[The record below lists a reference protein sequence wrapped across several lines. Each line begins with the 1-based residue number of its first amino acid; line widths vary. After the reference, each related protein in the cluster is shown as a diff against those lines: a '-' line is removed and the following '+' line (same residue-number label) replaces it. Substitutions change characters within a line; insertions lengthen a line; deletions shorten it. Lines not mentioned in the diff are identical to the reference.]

1 MTKTVIGDNAIVL
14 GASMAGLLTARV
26 LADAYTRVTVVE
38 RDNLPSDMSHRR
50 GVPQGVHLHGLHAG
64 GRQVLDELFPGFTE
78 QVVAAG
84 AEVGDSLGALRWQ
97 LSGQRLRQI
106 DISLPGLA
114 ASRPFLEGQIRQRVR
129 ALPSVGFVEG
139 HDVIGLVIDSE
150 RGRITGVRV
159 AERDGSGPEQTVS
172 ADLIVDATGRGSRT
186 PIWLEQFG
194 YPRPEADRV
203 EIGIGYATRCYQLH
217 PRALGEDMGIFTA
230 GTPSNPRTAYLFAQ
244 EDSRHILTVGGILG
258 DYPPL
263 DPAGFEAYVASACF
277 PDVAEAIAGAE
288 PLGEPVPFRFPTSVR
303 YRYERLRHFPA
314 GLLVLGDAVCSFN
327 PIYGQGMTV
336 AAMQAAALRDLLRG
350 GSPPTARKYFRR
362 IAKVIDIPWE
372 IAVGADLAF
381 PGVPGKRTAKIRM
394 VNAYLP
400 RLHAAAAVDPSL
412 ARAFIRVMGMVDRP
426 EGLLRPDR
434 VLRVLWAHMRG
445 VPAPATGP
453 VSGAGTRGRAAQASV
468 EPTG

>member
-1 MTKTVIGDNAIVL
+1 M
-14 GASMAGLLTARV
+14 
-26 LADAYTRVTVVE
+26 
-38 RDNLPSDMSHRR
+38 
-50 GVPQGVHLHGLHAG
+50 
-64 GRQVLDELFPGFTE
+64 
-78 QVVAAG
+78 
-84 AEVGDSLGALRWQ
+84 
-97 LSGQRLRQI
+97 
-106 DISLPGLA
+106 
-114 ASRPFLEGQIRQRVR
+114 
-129 ALPSVGFVEG
+129 
-139 HDVIGLVIDSE
+139 
-150 RGRITGVRV
+150 
-159 AERDGSGPEQTVS
+159 
-172 ADLIVDATGRGSRT
+172 
-186 PIWLEQFG
+186 
-194 YPRPEADRV
+194 
-203 EIGIGYATRCYQLH
+203 
-217 PRALGEDMGIFTA
+217 
-230 GTPSNPRTAYLFAQ
+230 
-244 EDSRHILTVGGILG
+244 
-258 DYPPL
+258 
-263 DPAGFEAYVASACF
+263 ASACF

-400 RLHAAAAVDPSL
+400 QLHAAAAVDPSL

>member
-1 MTKTVIGDNAIVL
+1 MTKTTVGDHAIVL

-26 LADAYTRVTVVE
+26 LADAYIRVTVIE
-38 RDNLPSDMSHRR
+38 RDNLPVDMSHRR
-50 GVPQGVHLHGLHAG
+50 GVPHGLHLHGLHAR
-64 GRQVLDELFPGFTE
+64 GRELLDELFPGFTE
-78 QVVAAG
+78 QVVTAG
-84 AEVGDSLGALRWQ
+84 AEVGDTLGALRWQ
-97 LSGQRLRQI
+97 LSGQRLRQV

-129 ALPSVGFVEG
+129 ALPSVSFVEG
-139 HDVIGLVIDSE
+139 RDVVGLVTDNE

-159 AERDGSGPEQTVS
+159 AERGGGGPEQTVS

-186 PIWLEQFG
+186 PIWLEQLG

-203 EIGIGYATRCYQLH
+203 EIGIGYASRCYRLR
-217 PRALGEDMGIFTA
+217 PGALGEDKGIFTA
-230 GTPSNPRTAYLFAQ
+230 GTPSNPHTAYLFAQ
-244 EDSRHILTVGGILG
+244 EDNRHILSVGGILG

-303 YRYERLRHFPA
+303 YRYERLRRFPA
-314 GLLVLGDAVCSFN
+314 GLLVIGDAVCSFN

-350 GSPPTARKYFRR
+350 GSLPTARKYFRR

-381 PGVPGKRTAKIRM
+381 PGVPGKRTAKVRM

-400 RLHAAAAVDPSL
+400 RLHAAAAVDSSL

-434 VLRVLWAHMRG
+434 ALRVLWAHMRG
-445 VPAPATGP
+445 VPAPAIGSA
-453 VSGAGTRGRAAQASV
+453 SGAGMSGPAARTSV
-468 EPTG
+468 EPIG